1 MFITFKRHRYL
12 LISIFSFISI
22 IFYELSIDI
31 TNLFPKLMANVK
43 SFAVMENNGKVVFL
57 DSKTK
62 FIINNDPREE
72 NLVYNFKY
80 IDYDKKLLNGQI
92 DLKSINNITLI
103 QGNRAVELGKLG
115 LKTGAIGGFSL
126 MALAGT
132 LEGYP
137 EKGLLTGLICGAID
151 GVALG
156 GLGLGVGSALSN
168 IEHYNISK
176 NEWQFVDIGD
186 EIQNN

>member
-62 FIINNDPREE
+62 FIINNDPRAE

-92 DLKSINNITLI
+92 DLKSINNIRWKRKSLKYYRI
-103 QGNRAVELGKLG
+103 LSKIYQQAV
-115 LKTGAIGGFSL
+115 
-126 MALAGT
+126 
-132 LEGYP
+132 
-137 EKGLLTGLICGAID
+137 
-151 GVALG
+151 
-156 GLGLGVGSALSN
+156 SN
-168 IEHYNISK
+168 CPPYN
-176 NEWQFVDIGD
+176 G
-186 EIQNN
+186 